1 MTICL
6 KLLVIILLGT
16 VKERKQRSGFPHSS
30 YYSINCGKVDLI
42 KQLPVRASPI
52 LFMTEATLMVCLTF
66 SLHFLPP
73 SIGFYQPPAL
83 PRCGTHS
90 SFLQC
95 LRLSTSSTT
104 TKALINY
111 NPPHVVS
118 CSKHQEEL

>member
-52 LFMTEATLMVCLTF
+52 LFMTEATSM
-66 SLHFLPP
+66 
-73 SIGFYQPPAL
+73 
-83 PRCGTHS
+83 
-90 SFLQC
+90 
-95 LRLSTSSTT
+95 LRVGNLNDIAWLYVA
-104 TKALINY
+104 KDN
-111 NPPHVVS
+111 
-118 CSKHQEEL
+118 